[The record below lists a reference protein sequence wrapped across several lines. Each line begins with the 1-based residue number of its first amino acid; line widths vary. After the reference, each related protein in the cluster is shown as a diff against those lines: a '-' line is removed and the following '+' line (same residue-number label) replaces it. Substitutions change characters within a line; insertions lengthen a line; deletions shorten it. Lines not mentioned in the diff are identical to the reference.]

1 MYMATTG
8 TPFISEGM
16 STFILAISNVLFTA
30 MIIWMTIRDYRLYL
44 DEHWK
49 EKYSFSS
56 FIKREQFFFYML
68 LLFIFLVTLA
78 LWLPDVR

>member
-56 FIKREQFFFYML
+56 LSSENSFSFTCFSSSFF
-68 LLFIFLVTLA
+68 
-78 LWLPDVR
+78 W